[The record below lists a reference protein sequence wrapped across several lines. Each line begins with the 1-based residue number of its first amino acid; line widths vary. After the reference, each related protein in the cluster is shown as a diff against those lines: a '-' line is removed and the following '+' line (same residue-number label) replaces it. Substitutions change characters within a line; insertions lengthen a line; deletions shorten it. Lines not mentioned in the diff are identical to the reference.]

1 MARKTKWEKVVS
13 MIGRR
18 AEIKALKAA
27 YESSYS
33 EFVTIYGRRRIGKTF
48 LVNEVFGYKFA
59 FHCAGLKNEGMARQ
73 LENFRF
79 SLRLS
84 GHDGCPRLKSWLEA
98 FFELERHLESL
109 PEGRKV
115 VFIDEMP
122 GMDTHKSGFLA
133 ALEGFWN
140 GWATSRKDILLIA
153 CGSATSWIVRKINR
167 NRGGL
172 HNRVGVR
179 IKLHPF
185 TLAECEEY
193 ANERRLG
200 YDRMNLAE
208 CYMALGGVAYYWNQL
223 EKGKSPAQNFDML
236 FFGPGDGL
244 RLEFNELYSS
254 LFKNPEPYM
263 RIIRA
268 LDKRR
273 SGLTRDELI
282 SEIGLKS
289 GGGKFT
295 EMLEDLE
302 ECGFVG
308 AFRPEVG
315 VNGTVFRLVDNF
327 SLFYFQFVEGC
338 KSRDGD
344 YWTSSVSSEVKNVWR
359 GLAYERLCLSHIP
372 QIKAALGISGVHTD
386 VYSMRT
392 EASGASRGAQI
403 DLLID
408 RKDGIVNLCEM
419 KYSHGEY
426 ALTKEE
432 HDKLLNRMEAFS
444 RSAGRGKSVHLTMV
458 TTCGL
463 AHNMYWNDV
472 QSEVTLDDLFR

>member
-1 MARKTKWEKVVS
+1 

-18 AEIKALKAA
+18 DESKALRTA

-33 EFVTIYGRRRIGKTF
+33 EFVTLYGRRRIGKTF
-48 LVNEVFGYKFA
+48 LVNETFGYEFA
-59 FHCAGLKNEGMARQ
+59 FHCAGLKGEGMARQ
-73 LENFRF
+73 LDNFRF
-79 SLRLS
+79 ALRRY
-84 GHDGCPRLKSWLEA
+84 GHDKCPRLKSWLEA
-98 FFELERHLESL
+98 FYELEMLLERQGG
-109 PEGRKV
+109 GRKV

-122 GMDTHKSGFLA
+122 WMDTHKSGFLA

-179 IKLHPF
+179 IKLSPF

-200 YDRMNLAE
+200 YDRLNIAE

-223 EKGKSPAQNFDML
+223 EKGKSPEQNFNRL

-244 RLEFNELYSS
+244 RLEFDELYSS
-254 LFKNPEPYM
+254 LFRNPEPYM
-263 RIIRA
+263 RIITA

-273 SGLTRDELI
+273 SGLTRDEII
-282 SEIGLKS
+282 SEIGAS
-289 GGGKFT
+289 CGGGKLS
-295 EMLEDLE
+295 EMLADLE
-302 ECGFVG
+302 ECGFVRL
-308 AFRPEVG
+308 ARPIGGKNGG
-315 VNGTVFRLVDNF
+315 VYQLVDDF
-327 SLFYFQFVEGC
+327 SLFYLQFVKRC
-338 KSRDGD
+338 QSRDGD
-344 YWTSSVSSEVKNVWR
+344 YWTDAVSSETKNNWR
-359 GLAYERLCLSHIP
+359 GLAFERLCLAHVR
-372 QIKAALGISGVHTD
+372 QIKFALGISGVHTD
-386 VYSMRT
+386 VYSWRT
-392 EASGASRGAQI
+392 EPTDESRGAQV

-419 KYSHGEY
+419 KYSREKY
-426 ALTKEE
+426 AISKDE
-432 HDKLLNRMEAFS
+432 HDRLQNRVAAFG
-444 RSAGRGKSVHLTMV
+444 RIAGRGKSVHLTMV

-463 AHNMYWNDV
+463 VHNKYWNDV
-472 QSEVTLDDLFR
+472 QSEVVLDDLFRA